1 MSIKTRISCICFAAS
16 LVLAL
21 PKAGRAQVSPTPNE
35 KLVQKLMTELFINR
49 DVAAATPYFGEPY
62 IQHNPTIGDGHG
74 SLGGIIKGLT
84 ANFKYEPGLI
94 VGHGDIV
101 MIHGRYTGWGPKPMD
116 VVDIFR
122 VKNGKV
128 VEHWDVMQD
137 EVPADQIKSGHPMF
151 TPGER

>member
-1 MSIKTRISCICFAAS
+1 MSLKFRICCICFTAALLLS
-16 LVLAL
+16 FPLA
-21 PKAGRAQVSPTPNE
+21 GTAQVGLTPNE
-35 KLVQKLMTELFINR
+35 KLVKKLMTELFINR
-49 DVAAATPYFGEPY
+49 NFAAAAPYFGDPY
-62 IQHNPTIGDGHG
+62 IQHNPTIGDGHD
-74 SLGGIIKGLT
+74 SLGGIIKALP

-94 VGHGDIV
+94 AGHGDIV
-101 MIHGRYTGWGPKPMD
+101 MIHGRYTGWGSKPMD

-137 EVPADQIKSGHPMF
+137 EVPADQTKSGHPMF

>member
-1 MSIKTRISCICFAAS
+1 MKSRVCCFCFAA
-16 LVLAL
+16 AL
-21 PKAGRAQVSPTPNE
+21 LFTFPITGRAQASPTPNE

-49 DVAAATPYFGEPY
+49 DVAAAAPYFGEPY
-62 IQHNPTIGDGHG
+62 IQHNPAIGDGHG
-74 SLGGIIKGLT
+74 SLGGIIKALP
-84 ANFKYEPGLI
+84 ANFKYEPGMI

-101 MIHGRYTGWGPKPMD
+101 MIHGRYTGWGPKPMV

-137 EVPADQIKSGHPMF
+137 EVPADQTKSGHPMF

>member
-1 MSIKTRISCICFAAS
+1 MFRKSCIRYVYFLAA
-16 LVLAL
+16 LLCTF
-21 PKAGRAQVSPTPNE
+21 PIAGRAQISPTPNE

-49 DVAAATPYFGEPY
+49 DVQAATPYFGDPY
-62 IQHNPTIGDGHG
+62 IQHNPTIADGHS
-74 SLGGIIKGLT
+74 SLGGIIKALP
-84 ANFKYEPGLI
+84 ANFKYEPGMI

-101 MIHGRYTGWGPKPMD
+101 MIHGRYTGWGPKPMV

-137 EVPADQIKSGHPMF
+137 EVPADQTKSGHPMF
-151 TPGER
+151 SPGKR